1 MEHQDTLAVY
11 ETVAKLTSQMLLAAK
26 QQDWDQ
32 LTNLEHSCAEHVALL
47 KIIQDTAPL
56 PKEARERK
64 VASIKSILADDREIR
79 SLVSPWMVR
88 LNAMLNSN
96 HMEQRL
102 TRTYGS

>member
-1 MEHQDTLAVY
+1 MDYQNTLAVY
-11 ETVAKLTSQMLLAAK
+11 EAVAQLTSQMLQAAK

-32 LTNLEHSCAEHVALL
+32 LTNLEHSCAQHVEML
-47 KIIQDTAPL
+47 KVIQDVQPL
-56 PKEARERK
+56 PKDARERK
-64 VASIKSILADDREIR
+64 VATIKSILADDREIR

-102 TRTYGS
+102 SRTYGR